1 MKTLQV
7 TSMSHWVFEEFDR
20 ALPKEQYIVRKDF
33 GFDIPATLPDLWWM
47 PTEHAYQVLRS
58 VHIPLVAPGASW
70 LDSLPMGLLGRSVTT
85 FPMGSVENYSGV
97 RWVKL
102 AEAKSDALIA
112 GLHSYEEL
120 AKLQLPEG
128 TQLQFSNK
136 VLPLDDET
144 RFYVAHGE
152 VVTGSTYLLKGET
165 WNDSEKTGNYQDAL
179 KFAQH
184 VMKELGDN
192 QPPAYTL
199 DVAFNKDTMRW
210 IVLEGNPAWSS
221 GYYGSDLVGVAE
233 VIYES
238 MQPSNQWEWKP
249 DPYIVER
256 GKKKRLLVFG

>member
-1 MKTLQV
+1 
-7 TSMSHWVFEEFDR
+7 MSHWVSEEFEKT
-20 ALPKEQYIVRKDF
+20 LPADQYQVKKDF
-33 GFDIPATLPDLWWM
+33 GFDVPTKLPDLWWM
-47 PTEHAYQVLRS
+47 PTEHAYQVLRR
-58 VHIPLVAPGASW
+58 VHLPLVAPGATW
-70 LDSLPMGLLGRSVTT
+70 LDSLPTRLLGRAVTT
-85 FPMGSVENYSGV
+85 FPVESVESYKGV

-102 AEAKSDALIA
+102 AEAKSDTLIA
-112 GLHSYEEL
+112 GLHSYDEL
-120 AKLQLPEG
+120 LGLQLPQG

-152 VVTGSTYLLKGET
+152 ITTGSTYLLKGET
-165 WNDSEKTGNYQDAL
+165 WNDSEKTGNYQGAL

-184 VMKELGDN
+184 VVKELGEN

-199 DVAFNKDTMRW
+199 DVAFNEETEQW
-210 IVLEGNPAWSS
+210 IILEGNPAWSS

-238 MQPSNQWEWKP
+238 QKSSIQWEWKP

-256 GKKKRLLVFG
+256 GEKKRLLVFG